1 MTNVTSVNWH
11 EGRCD
16 YCDCL
21 SEYLV
26 YSDTLDMICIDCLI
40 ESVNE
45 QMHDVTMRWNAV
57 EEKVELVERPVKE
70 KIANVYR

>member
-26 YSDTLDMICIDCLI
+26 YSDTLDMICIECVI
-40 ESVNE
+40 ERANE
-45 QMHDVTMRWNAV
+45 HMYDVKMRWNAV
-57 EEKVELVERPVKE
+57 EGKVELVEKPVKE

>member
-21 SEYLV
+21 SEHLV
-26 YSDTLDMICIDCLI
+26 YSDTLDMICIECVIDHA
-40 ESVNE
+40 NE
-45 QMHDVTMRWNAV
+45 HMHDVTMRWNAV
-57 EEKVELVERPVKE
+57 EEKVELVEKPVKE
-70 KIANVYR
+70 RIANVYQ

>member
-26 YSDTLDMICIDCLI
+26 YSDTLDMICIECVI
-40 ESVNE
+40 ERANE
-45 QMHDVTMRWNAV
+45 HMYDVKMRWNDV
-57 EEKVELVERPVKE
+57 EGKVELVEKPVKE
-70 KIANVYR
+70 KIANVYQ

>member
-1 MTNVTSVNWH
+1 MASVNWH

-16 YCDCL
+16 YCDSL

-26 YSDTLDMICIDCLI
+26 YSDTLDMICIECLI

-45 QMHDVTMRWNAV
+45 HMYDVTMRFNPKT
-57 EEKVELVERPVKE
+57 EKIELVEKPVKE
-70 KIANVYR
+70 QIANVYR